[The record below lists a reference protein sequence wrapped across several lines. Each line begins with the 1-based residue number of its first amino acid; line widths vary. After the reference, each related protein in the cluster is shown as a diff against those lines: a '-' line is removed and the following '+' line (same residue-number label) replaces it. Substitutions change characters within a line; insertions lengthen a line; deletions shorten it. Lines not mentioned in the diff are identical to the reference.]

1 MTCICVLGMHRSGTS
16 CLTGI
21 MQNFGVQL
29 GDVFTEN
36 LHNQRGNRENSRI
49 VNLNEELLSA
59 NDATWYRPV
68 VISSWNDQQVQE
80 RDLIIEELQGRSKE
94 FWGFKDTRTLFTL
107 NFWLDVIDHPKFIGT
122 FRHPHR
128 VALSLNARD
137 NAPIDQCW
145 ELWHV
150 YNTRLLELAREY
162 NFALVN
168 FDLPPSE
175 YLEDTLNKLVELGL
189 DANKTEEARA
199 FFDTELRNQASC
211 SVDDVE
217 LPAHVSDL
225 YQQLLQYN
233 LNYQPHG

>member
-21 MQNFGVQL
+21 MQNFGVEL

-36 LHNQRGNRENSRI
+36 LHNKRGNRENSRI

-59 NDATWYRPV
+59 NDAAWYRPA
-68 VISSWNDQQVQE
+68 VINSGNEQQIQE
-80 RDLIIEELQGRSKE
+80 RNLIIDELSGRSAE

-107 NFWLDVIDHPKFIGT
+107 NFWLDAIEDPKFIGT

-128 VALSLNARD
+128 VALSLNKRD
-137 NAPIDQCW
+137 NAPVDQCW

-150 YNTRLLELAREY
+150 YNTRLLELAIKY

-175 YLEDTLNKLVELGL
+175 YLEDTLTKLVELGL
-189 DANKTEEARA
+189 DPGKTGQARE
-199 FFDTELRNQASC
+199 FFDPGLRNQTNS
-211 SVDDVE
+211 SVDNAK
-217 LPAHVSDL
+217 LPAHVVEL
-225 YQQLLQYN
+225 HQQLIDYN
-233 LNYQPHG
+233 LSYQPHP